1 MHVYQRT
8 CQHTHRHTHTYT
20 IIIQTN
26 KQTLQQ
32 KLKLKQSSQIQK
44 LSFTDRRKKQHE
56 NLNHF
61 QSTVLKAAV
70 SCVLKHQSS
79 TSRLE
84 TWGVKRNH
92 SSQEAATTQ
101 KMGGGKCLLSRGTS
115 LCVEIQLHT
124 LHKILCAYV
133 CVYEYMPSVCGY
145 PQSPEEGI
153 RSREAGVTGSCEQPI
168 WVLGTKSG
176 PLSRAGNSLKH

>member
-1 MHVYQRT
+1 MPTYT
-8 CQHTHRHTHTYT
+8 KAHTHTYT
-20 IIIQTN
+20 IIQIN
-26 KQTLQQ
+26 KETSQQ

-44 LSFTDRRKKQHE
+44 LSFIDRRKKKQHE

-61 QSTVLKAAV
+61 QSTVLKSAV

-101 KMGGGKCLLSRGTS
+101 KMGGDKCLLSRGTS
-115 LCVEIQLHT
+115 QCVEIQLYA
-124 LHKILCAYV
+124 LHKIWCAYV
-133 CVYEYMPSVCGY
+133 CVHEYMPSVCRY
-145 PQSPEEGI
+145 PQNPEEGI
-153 RSREAGVTGSCEQPI
+153 WSPEAGVTGSCEQPM

-176 PLSRAGNSLKH
+176 PLSRAGNLS